1 MKLRVTKRDVL
12 RGSVAGTQGHAAR
25 CAAQAL
31 FEAGGRTILPAPGQS
46 AVRAA
51 VEREASR
58 VLASAGL
65 LEAGAAT
72 SLHVLEGGA
81 VRATATQTARAAGR
95 QILRSVGAAAGAG
108 AAIDGGWA
116 LVHAVRSVR
125 RGSMTQREA
134 VVHVVREATTGAAAT
149 AAGASAAVLLV
160 ALTGGVA
167 APAAWQTRSRASQSS
182 SLRRPSSVH
191 PGGAS
196 LRRWVRWRYFA
207 ESIFQHLEADRQ
219 EPGRED
225 PRPSLLPHH
234 WKATCDSV
242 HKFVEQETSN
252 PIWRES
258 IRNRIFV

>member
-1 MKLRVTKRDVL
+1 MQRDAPRRRSSR
-12 RGSVAGTQGHAAR
+12 RGGGRSCRLPGKAPCERPWSARPRECWPRPGFSKPARQPACTCSRAAR
-25 CAAQAL
+25 CA
-31 FEAGGRTILPAPGQS
+31 RPRRRP
-46 AVRAA
+46 RA
-51 VEREASR
+51 
-58 VLASAGL
+58 
-65 LEAGAAT
+65 
-72 SLHVLEGGA
+72 
-81 VRATATQTARAAGR
+81 R
-95 QILRSVGAAAGAG
+95 QGDRILRSVGAAAGAG

-207 ESIFQHLEADRQ
+207 
-219 EPGRED
+219 D
-225 PRPSLLPHH
+225 PSFSTSRRMAKNQAGKIHAHRCSHTTGKRL
-234 WKATCDSV
+234 ATRC
-242 HKFVEQETSN
+242 T
-252 PIWRES
+252 IC
-258 IRNRIFV
+258 